1 MSKKIIII
9 CAVIV
14 VLAAGYAAALKKFYP
29 VAMIGF
35 RPVWNFDFKEN
46 VRAAQQFYE
55 IQGAGRPALQ
65 IDWSGEEGK
74 KISAEIEKKVILTM
88 VENELLRV
96 ALKGDEFKGIEEEAD
111 KTVDDLLSVKGNSDD
126 LAKGLQLLYGWDLAE
141 ARKRLLETQARRE
154 ALAEKL
160 KKDNIDFENWLSEQ
174 KRQTTIWI
182 FFVGKW
188 NKETG
193 MVD

>member
-1 MSKKIIII
+1 MSKKIIITCVVI
-9 CAVIV
+9 AV
-14 VLAAGYAAALKKFYP
+14 LTAGYAAALKKFYP

-74 KISAEIEKKVILTM
+74 KISAETEKKVILTM

-111 KTVDDLLSVKGNSDD
+111 KTVDDLLSVKGNSD
-126 LAKGLQLLYGWDLAE
+126 E
-141 ARKRLLETQARRE
+141 RSST
-154 ALAEKL
+154 
-160 KKDNIDFENWLSEQ
+160 
-174 KRQTTIWI
+174 
-182 FFVGKW
+182 V
-188 NKETG
+188 
-193 MVD
+193 

>member
-29 VAMIGF
+29 VAMVGF

-55 IQGAGRPALQ
+55 IQGAGRPALK
-65 IDWSGEEGK
+65 IDWSGEEVK

-88 VENELLRV
+88 VENELIRT
-96 ALKGDEFKGIEEEAD
+96 ALKDDRFKGIEEEAN
-111 KTVDDLLSVKGNSDD
+111 KTVDDLLSTNENSDD
-126 LAKGLQLLYGWDLAE
+126 LAKGLRLLYGWDLAE
-141 ARKRLLETQARRE
+141 ARKRLRA
-154 ALAEKL
+154 A
-160 KKDNIDFENWLSEQ
+160 SP
-174 KRQTTIWI
+174 
-182 FFVGKW
+182 
-188 NKETG
+188 
-193 MVD
+193 

>member
-1 MSKKIIII
+1 MPKKIIII
-9 CAVIV
+9 CAVVAI
-14 VLAAGYAAALKKFYP
+14 LIAGYAAALKKFYP

-141 ARKRLLETQARRE
+141 ARKRLLEPQARRE

-174 KRQTTIWI
+174 KRQTAIWI
-182 FFVGKW
+182 FSIGRW